1 MTQPTAQS
9 FTLVITGAPYSS
21 QAPQTAL
28 EFAKA
33 AVAAGH
39 SIDRVFLYGDG
50 VHLASSLITPPSD
63 EPHWPQYW
71 ADFLRQHRVAGVAC
85 IASAL
90 RRGLI
95 DEGEQKRYQL
105 NAHNLLTPFS
115 VAGLGEWV
123 EAGIQSTRTVYFHAG
138 D

>member
-28 EFAKA
+28 EFARA
-33 AVAAGH
+33 AVSAGH
-39 SIDRVFLYGDG
+39 TIDRVFLYGDG
-50 VHLASSLITPPSD
+50 VHLASALVAPPSD
-63 EPHWPQYW
+63 ETHWPQSW
-71 ADFLRQHRVAGVAC
+71 AEFLEQYQIAGVAC

-90 RRGLI
+90 RRGLV
-95 DEGEQKRYQL
+95 DETEQKRYRL
-105 NAHNLLTPFS
+105 NGHNLLSPFTI
-115 VAGLGEWV
+115 AGLGEWV